1 LLNQETLEKYDSEKM
16 YKIYDDWPNLA
27 KIAYASD
34 LKPVSFKNI
43 DHIVFA
49 GMGGSGAIGDLLASI
64 LSKTNIHV
72 TLVKGYLLP
81 KTVDKNTLVITTSVS
96 GNLIN

>member
-1 LLNQETLEKYDSEKM
+1 MLEKYDSEKM

-34 LKPVSFKNI
+34 LEHVNFENI

-49 GMGGSGAIGDLLASI
+49 GMGGSGAIGDLFAS
-64 LSKTNIHV
+64 L
-72 TLVKGYLLP
+72 
-81 KTVDKNTLVITTSVS
+81 
-96 GNLIN
+96 